1 MIEAEKKKYLKKLAH
16 DVKAYIKAGN
26 KIKIIACGESDIA
39 WRTRLNPDASKING
53 ERNADL
59 DSKKRRKPKLSD

>member
-1 MIEAEKKKYLKKLAH
+1 MIEAEKKKYLKDLAL

-26 KIKIIACGESDIA
+26 RIKILPWGESDIA
-39 WRTRLNPDASKING
+39 WRTRLSQCASKTTG